1 MVSVVLPSW
10 FFSNLLE
17 VELEAKLEQAT
28 VKSGR
33 ISLRKIRQRCQ
44 QLTGGVRSDDA
55 VDLKDAVDVEDIDEL
70 TERFHVESLANVHEA
85 RIAQVYVELMRRAS
99 GVAPNEERAV

>member
-1 MVSVVLPSW
+1 MLPSW

-33 ISLRKIRQRCQ
+33 ISLRKIRQRRQ
-44 QLTGGVRSDDA
+44 QLTGGVRGDDA

-85 RIAQVYVELMRRAS
+85 RIAQVHVELMRRAS
-99 GVAPNEERAV
+99 RVAPNEEGAV